1 MTPQILLKVTSDKTA
16 PIYPP
21 INNKNFNTFFS
32 LIKLNSEKDTFNVYF
47 TTQQTE
53 DGVTPDTHVPND
65 HAAIPKFQTK
75 IKCIYTKT

>member
-47 TTQQTE
+47 TT
-53 DGVTPDTHVPND
+53 
-65 HAAIPKFQTK
+65 
-75 IKCIYTKT
+75 